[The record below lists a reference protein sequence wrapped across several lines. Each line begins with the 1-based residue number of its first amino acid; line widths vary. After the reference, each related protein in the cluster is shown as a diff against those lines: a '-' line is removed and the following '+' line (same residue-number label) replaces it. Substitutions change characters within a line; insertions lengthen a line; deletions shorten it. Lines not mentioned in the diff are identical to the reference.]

1 MKVLF
6 EATVNEFYRQKAG
19 FFAALL
25 LIGFGV
31 LTEREHYGLA
41 LFFLTGSPAGFWI
54 AVGLYAVMAGIF
66 WNSLWKSPPYA
77 FVYQARLLAL
87 PSRIFLLTCLSL
99 GLLLP
104 VIAYSIWITYVA
116 WKENFAHSLGM
127 IWTAPLSMILI
138 LMAGADWRLK
148 HPATYYAQKKTR
160 PIFSFARP
168 ATPVFWTLEWL
179 VRERGLTLLLCKLGA
194 AIGTAATLLYYGTDT
209 YDLRLPAIGLS
220 VSTLAHIGLSYE
232 IFQWDQKQWQWG
244 QTLPL
249 SLARRAF
256 DLAAIHFLLLVPD
269 FLIIVRYGRHLLR
282 VGDLLQLI
290 LLQLCIL
297 LAYHSDLYRT
307 RLPLEKTLGRVF
319 VGVVTLTLMVLYKIQ
334 LPILACILLLP
345 AYHSYRKFSR

>member
-1 MKVLF
+1 
-6 EATVNEFYRQKAG
+6 
-19 FFAALL
+19 
-25 LIGFGV
+25 
-31 LTEREHYGLA
+31 
-41 LFFLTGSPAGFWI
+41 
-54 AVGLYAVMAGIF
+54 
-66 WNSLWKSPPYA
+66 
-77 FVYQARLLAL
+77 
-87 PSRIFLLTCLSL
+87 
-99 GLLLP
+99 
-104 VIAYSIWITYVA
+104 
-116 WKENFAHSLGM
+116 
-127 IWTAPLSMILI
+127 
-138 LMAGADWRLK
+138 
-148 HPATYYAQKKTR
+148 
-160 PIFSFARP
+160 
-168 ATPVFWTLEWL
+168 
-179 VRERGLTLLLCKLGA
+179 GLTLLLCKLGA

-220 VSTLAHIGLSYE
+220 VSTLANIGLSYE

-269 FLIIVRYGRHLLR
+269 FLIIVRYGWHLLR

-307 RLPLEKTLGRVF
+307 RLPLEKMLGRVF

-345 AYHSYRKFSR
+345 AYHSYRK

>member
-6 EATVNEFYRQKAG
+6 EATVTEFYRQKAG

-54 AVGLYAVMAGIF
+54 AVFLYAAMAGIT
-66 WNSLWKSPPYA
+66 WNSCWKSPPYA
-77 FVYQARLLAL
+77 FVYQARMLAW

-99 GLLLP
+99 GVLLP
-104 VIAYSIWITYVA
+104 VIAYSTWITYVA
-116 WKENFAHSLGM
+116 WKESYPHNLCL
-127 IWTAPLSMILI
+127 IWAAPMTVMLI
-138 LMAGADWRLK
+138 LLTGADWRLK
-148 HPATYYAQKKTR
+148 HPSTYYAQKKTR
-160 PIFSFARP
+160 TIFSFARP
-168 ATPVFWTLEWL
+168 ASPIFWTLEWL
-179 VRERGLTLLLCKLGA
+179 VREKGLTLLLCKLGA
-194 AIGTAATLLYYGTDT
+194 AVGTAATQLYYGTDT
-209 YDLRLPAIGLS
+209 YDLRLPAIGMA
-220 VSTLAHIGLSYE
+220 VSTLANIGLSYE
-232 IFQWDQKQWQWG
+232 IYQWDQKHWQWG

-249 SLARRAF
+249 SLARRAL
-256 DLAAIHFLLLVPD
+256 DLAAIHFLLLLPD
-269 FLIIVRYGRHLLR
+269 FLISVRYGWHLLS